1 MNLLILLKMDDKKIL
16 LICGHPY
23 YEKDSFLNKAIIE
36 DLKKKLPK
44 AEYDILIEN
53 YPEQKF
59 DVQKEQNKLLQA
71 EIIIFQYP
79 IFWYS
84 WPSLLQKYVE
94 EIFTHGFAFGSK
106 GSQLKGKKLILSF
119 TAEYG
124 EKDFQKNG
132 AGKFTIEEIFLPSII
147 DICDFSELKLE
158 GYIFTGD
165 IGHELRK
172 KEDEIKKLAENHAD
186 RLIKKIKELK

>member
-1 MNLLILLKMDDKKIL
+1 MEGEKVL

-23 YEKDSFLNKAIIE
+23 YKNDSFLNKAIIE
-36 DLKKKLPK
+36 DLKKKMPK

-59 DVQKEQNKLLQA
+59 NVENEQKKLKDA
-71 EIIIFQYP
+71 DIIIFQYP

-94 EIFTHGFAFGSK
+94 EVFSHGFAYGSK

-124 EKDFQKNG
+124 EKDFQHG
-132 AGKFTIEEIFLPSII
+132 AGGRFTIEEIFLPSVI
-147 DICDFSELKLE
+147 DICDLVELKLE
-158 GYIFTGD
+158 GYVFTGG